1 MKKKFIILL
10 WCSIIAYTT
19 VGQSLQ
25 DTIHLK
31 DVEVSTSLFK
41 IKDKSFDFGKKIQT
55 TDSVIKSVF
64 DMNALS
70 DVLNY
75 QTSLF
80 VKNYAPGSISST
92 SVRGGNAQQTAVLWN
107 GININHPMLGQTD
120 ISQYASV
127 LFDDISLE
135 YGASSSL
142 WGSGAMNGSLR
153 LNNTFSDTVNTT
165 LLKYRAGSF
174 NTNQLFFKQGGRIKK
189 LKYYSKLHQTQS
201 ENNYTIGDS
210 IRLKNSDFLIRD
222 GMLGISYDFKS
233 HHRLETHW
241 WIHSGTNHIP
251 NNYFHNQ
258 YSSIQKNFS
267 LRGIID
273 YVYHHNRWKGG
284 VKLSY
289 FNDGLYYKDS
299 VARINSDSKV
309 HTVQSEETM
318 FYRIFDGAQFVLG
331 HQFVFNYAIT
341 NNYLNNEYI
350 SRHSVYTGF
359 QHAMRAFRYNFI
371 LRKEWANIS
380 SSIPWT
386 GNAGAEY
393 YLHKNVY
400 LKAQVSSFYR
410 LPTLNDLYWK
420 GSGNISLKP
429 ESGYGYEGGFVCKFQ
444 LHQQLEYF
452 SEWTAFYRI
461 TNNWII
467 WLPGGSGRPV
477 PANIAQVWSR
487 GTETDN
493 YLLLNFNNWKIKMSV
508 ASAYILSTIEKSKIS
523 NDASLGRQL
532 IYTPRYNING
542 SMQLILKKIF
552 VLYTHQYVGY
562 RFISSDNWQWLEPY
576 QVGNLSVGYSFRL
589 KKLYGQWMGGINN
602 VFNTSY
608 MIVSQ
613 RPMPPRN
620 YFIQINLQISSL
632 THKNQRL

>member
-165 LLKYRAGSF
+165 SLKYRAGSF

-241 WIHSGTNHIP
+241 WIHSGVNHIP
-251 NNYFHNQ
+251 NNY
-258 YSSIQKNFS
+258 
-267 LRGIID
+267 
-273 YVYHHNRWKGG
+273 
-284 VKLSY
+284 
-289 FNDGLYYKDS
+289 
-299 VARINSDSKV
+299 
-309 HTVQSEETM
+309 
-318 FYRIFDGAQFVLG
+318 
-331 HQFVFNYAIT
+331 
-341 NNYLNNEYI
+341 
-350 SRHSVYTGF
+350 
-359 QHAMRAFRYNFI
+359 
-371 LRKEWANIS
+371 
-380 SSIPWT
+380 
-386 GNAGAEY
+386 
-393 YLHKNVY
+393 
-400 LKAQVSSFYR
+400 
-410 LPTLNDLYWK
+410 
-420 GSGNISLKP
+420 
-429 ESGYGYEGGFVCKFQ
+429 
-444 LHQQLEYF
+444 
-452 SEWTAFYRI
+452 
-461 TNNWII
+461 
-467 WLPGGSGRPV
+467 
-477 PANIAQVWSR
+477 
-487 GTETDN
+487 
-493 YLLLNFNNWKIKMSV
+493 
-508 ASAYILSTIEKSKIS
+508 
-523 NDASLGRQL
+523 
-532 IYTPRYNING
+532 
-542 SMQLILKKIF
+542 
-552 VLYTHQYVGY
+552 
-562 RFISSDNWQWLEPY
+562 
-576 QVGNLSVGYSFRL
+576 
-589 KKLYGQWMGGINN
+589 
-602 VFNTSY
+602 
-608 MIVSQ
+608 
-613 RPMPPRN
+613 
-620 YFIQINLQISSL
+620 
-632 THKNQRL
+632 